1 MVNVTNNRTLCC
13 SLQCERR
20 GICGRADINNIGFFS
35 VENWY
40 SFGSGNYT
48 NNGWEIE
55 YYCGPQ
61 GNWKMWE
68 EIGSGF

>member
-1 MVNVTNNRTLCC
+1 MIIPTDNRTLCC

-20 GICGRADINNIGFFS
+20 STCGRADINNIGTFY

-55 YYCGPQ
+55 HYCGPQ

-68 EIGSGF
+68 ERGA